1 MKKKG
6 LMSFILVTL
15 LLGSVGVQPAFADL
29 SDVPRDHW
37 AYHAVVTLVNK
48 GYLAVYEDGT
58 FQGSRPVDRY
68 TLAVTVAR
76 ILDDIEAGRVQGTVD
91 DLSLI
96 EELTTE
102 LRAEL
107 VAWYAE
113 RAALEEK
120 LSSTE
125 QLLVVTDDRLNRVV
139 SSHTELQEEVAS
151 IKAELLEQLR
161 QEALQLELASAE
173 HGETIGAQQALIAR
187 QGERI
192 DEQAQ
197 QITAHELKINE
208 HAAQLQEYQARLE
221 ELVNALVE
229 IEGAIL
235 AQDADISSLQNWAG
249 EKSAVLAALQHQ
261 DTQLGAETQR
271 LSVRIDELSESTD
284 SRLESLAGSITAVDQ
299 SSAAT
304 LAQVQETQA
313 RVTALTERSTELEK
327 DLQNLAVLIQRETQ
341 RRNELSTELDAIKSE
356 MSSLETQIG
365 LSEEE
370 LAELRSQISSEV
382 RLEMNAALIR
392 EQRLE
397 RQIAELEAEF
407 TSYRE
412 TSEAQLKSSKTMA
425 TIALVVGAIGIVVG
439 FMTGGN

>member
-261 DTQLGAETQR
+261 DTQLALKLKGSA
-271 LSVRIDELSESTD
+271 RIDELSESTD

-304 LAQVQETQA
+304 LAQVQETRQGNSPDRA
-313 RVTALTERSTELEK
+313 VHRTGERPRTWP
-327 DLQNLAVLIQRETQ
+327 
-341 RRNELSTELDAIKSE
+341 
-356 MSSLETQIG
+356 SS
-365 LSEEE
+365 
-370 LAELRSQISSEV
+370 SSE
-382 RLEMNAALIR
+382 RLSAG
-392 EQRLE
+392 
-397 RQIAELEAEF
+397 
-407 TSYRE
+407 TSFPLNWTPLRAKCLL
-412 TSEAQLKSSKTMA
+412 SRPRSGFPKKSWLSWQPNQ
-425 TIALVVGAIGIVVG
+425 
-439 FMTGGN
+439 F